1 MALLGQPAPRL
12 LRRLEIG
19 VGFQVENLQ
28 RAHLVGAA
36 AAVAR
41 SAPAIMLRTGIA
53 ARATGFLGGTVG
65 RLLGAEPRE
74 IIPAAI
80 IFGGVGFAEIP
91 AFGAVRR
98 LGRGTVA
105 GLAASVPVAQP
116 HLLRLAPLPIGAPAG
131 KSPVIGSLGAA
142 HPAHVAIAPRHG

>member
-1 MALLGQPAPRL
+1 MIRRPPRSTRTDTL
-12 LRRLEIG
+12 FPYTTLFRS
-19 VGFQVENLQ
+19 
-28 RAHLVGAA
+28 HLVGAA

-98 LGRGTVA
+98 LGRGPVA

-116 HLLRLAPLPIGAPAG
+116 HLLRLAPLPLGAPAG
-131 KSPVIGSLGAA
+131 TYPDLGALGAA
-142 HPAHVAIAPRHG
+142 PPRSEDA

>member
-80 IFGGVGFAEIP
+80 IFGGVGFARSEENTSELQSLMRISY
-91 AFGAVRR
+91 AVFC
-98 LGRGTVA
+98 L
-105 GLAASVPVAQP
+105 
-116 HLLRLAPLPIGAPAG
+116 
-131 KSPVIGSLGAA
+131 KKK
-142 HPAHVAIAPRHG
+142 